1 MSSTP
6 PSDAAPPRPPAGQD
20 QTQYLLGQIHA
31 MVNQLRE
38 GQQLADAKLDKLE
51 ERMDKSDEK
60 LGARID
66 KIDDRLRAV
75 ETRSAVFGA
84 VSGGAMGVGIAL
96 LTEGLKQWLKRGG
109 GTP

>member
-1 MSSTP
+1 MSTP
-6 PSDAAPPRPPAGQD
+6 TSADPPRAGPPAQD

-31 MVNQLRE
+31 MVHQLRE
-38 GQQLADAKLDKLE
+38 GQKVADAKLDKLE
-51 ERMDKSDEK
+51 ERMDKSDER
-60 LGARID
+60 LGERID
-66 KIDDRLRAV
+66 KIDDRLRTV

-109 GTP
+109 PTP